1 MSAREIREVFGNGK
15 NLLLCGS
22 VMKPPAEL
30 KALSGKAQCVYL
42 DPPFMTGRKFSRKRP
57 YGERGWKRGTPVLT
71 LPGFEDAFEN
81 QREYM
86 RLLRKMISFS
96 RELLSESGVFYLHLD
111 WRMVAHAR
119 LLCDRVFGPEQFL
132 NEIIWGYES
141 GGRTRKCFPRKHDT
155 ILMYAK
161 GKNYRFDLTRL
172 PLSRAEKRRNH
183 MARGID
189 EEGRT
194 YSSIVSHGREYRYY
208 DDEPVYPGDVWTDI
222 SILQQRDPERTGYAT
237 QKPLKLLD
245 RLLRPVTE
253 AGDLVVDLCCGSGTT
268 LQAAQELGCDFA
280 GMDID
285 AAAIAVTLARLKPE
299 NLTVVCPA
307 PGEAAELLAAYDEKA
322 GRLRVEGLRLPDE
335 ERLTDP
341 EGNLESWDAGAMEHG
356 IFRPWKSY
364 RRSFLYPALV
374 DSLQV
379 SPEEIPPAILATDA
393 AGRRHLF
400 GWNRGTQK
408 YCLIE

>member
-1 MSAREIREVFGNGK
+1 MSGREIREVFGNGK

-119 LLCDRVFGPEQFL
+119 LLCDRVFGAEQFL

-172 PLSRAEKRRNH
+172 PLSRTEKRRNH

-341 EGNLESWDAGAMEHG
+341 EGNLESWDPGAMEHG

-364 RRSFLYPALV
+364 RRSFLYPALL

-400 GWNRGTQK
+400 RWNRETQK

>member
-1 MSAREIREVFGNGK
+1 MSGREIREVFGNGK

-42 DPPFMTGRKFSRKRP
+42 DPPFMTGKKFSRKRP
-57 YGERGWKRGTPVLT
+57 YGERGWKRGTPVVT

-119 LLCDRVFGPEQFL
+119 LLCDRAFGAEQFL

-245 RLLRPVTE
+245 RLLRPVSE

-307 PGEAAELLAAYDEKA
+307 PGEAAELLASYDEKA

-335 ERLTDP
+335 DHLTDP
-341 EGNLESWDAGAMEHG
+341 EGNLESWDAGAMEKG
-356 IFRPWKSY
+356 IFRPWRSY
-364 RRSFLYPALV
+364 RRSFQYPALV

-400 GWNRGTQK
+400 RWNRETQK